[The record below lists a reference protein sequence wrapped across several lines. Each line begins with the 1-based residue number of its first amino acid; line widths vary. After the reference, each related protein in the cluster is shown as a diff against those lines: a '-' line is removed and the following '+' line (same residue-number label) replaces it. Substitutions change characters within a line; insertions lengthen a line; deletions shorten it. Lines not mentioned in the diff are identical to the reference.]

1 MYSEK
6 GEGKSR
12 LKEIAMLIFY
22 AKRFLPSGT
31 TIEAKP
37 FRKIR
42 ICQQNMN
49 ALSTLADDEIVAHL
63 EKSGAFWIKLSS

>member
-37 FRKIR
+37 FRT
-42 ICQQNMN
+42 NTDM
-49 ALSTLADDEIVAHL
+49 ST
-63 EKSGAFWIKLSS
+63 KYQCMKYFSRR